1 MQLSLVTVVCSGLVV
16 ARAGAAVRQFFIR
29 EPDNQ
34 TAIEGEQVQ
43 PSNIVPQKVTIRS
56 KSEGS

>member
-1 MQLSLVTVVCSGLVV
+1 MQLSLVTVVCSLVV

-43 PSNIVPQKVTIRS
+43 CSNHIDLILFS
-56 KSEGS
+56 